1 MKNIILV
8 ILFCLSLYADNEI
21 LKEKLKEKLTNYNL
35 KLPIKISEDLYEL
48 YWTYNESENLI
59 TNGFLLDYRTNK
71 VDINKVIEIHEKLS
85 RESSCESNFI
95 LGNKQEYKYL
105 FLFDNNPIIIKSFI
119 FDINDCNKK

>member
-35 KLPIKISEDLYEL
+35 KLPIKISENLYEL

-71 VDINKVIEIHEKLS
+71 VDINKVIEMHGKLS